1 MSSLI
6 PRGGLLLDEFFRD
19 AAPGFYIRPLHGD
32 KLPSPAQIKV
42 DVTES
47 DGAYTV
53 HAEVPGVAKED
64 LYVTLEG
71 QVLSLSAE
79 VRQQD
84 QATRDGKVLRSERYF
99 GQVARSLQLPS
110 EVDVS
115 QARARYED
123 GVLTLTLPKRQA
135 STAQR
140 LKIE

>member
-1 MSSLI
+1 MNSLI

-32 KLPSPAQIKV
+32 PLPGPARIKV
-42 DVTES
+42 DVIES
-47 DGAYTV
+47 DDAYTV

-64 LYVTLEG
+64 LHVTLEG
-71 QVLSLSAE
+71 QTLSLSAE

-84 QATRDGKVLRSERYF
+84 QAVRDGQVLCRERYF
-99 GQVARSLQLPS
+99 GQVARSIPLPA

-135 STAQR
+135 SRAQR
-140 LKIE
+140 LRID